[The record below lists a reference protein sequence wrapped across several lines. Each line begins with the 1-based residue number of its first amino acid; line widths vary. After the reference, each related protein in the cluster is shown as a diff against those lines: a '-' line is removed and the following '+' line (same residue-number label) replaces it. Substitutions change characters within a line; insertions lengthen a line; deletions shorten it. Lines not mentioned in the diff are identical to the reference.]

1 MGRFEE
7 LVKGKP
13 LLEFPDNYIVIDIET
28 TGLDPVKDCIMEIS
42 AVKYRK
48 NRKVDE
54 YVVLI
59 SIDRRVPLHI
69 TELTGI
75 TNEMLEGA
83 LDITSAL
90 QGFIDFVGEDILVG
104 YNVPFD
110 LAFLTTASERYLL
123 RGIFNDYVDVMQIA
137 MEKLPFL
144 GRAKQIVV
152 AKYFGISTE
161 GSHRALNDCEIC
173 NGCFQK
179 LKELSVPLYNM
190 PDKQVL
196 LEVLP
201 DAQVNKPFLGKKF
214 LFMGCLYKWYIKNLS
229 DVVEK
234 LGGIVCSDAYS
245 LPDIV
250 VVGTADQAVLESK
263 EFLRLIE
270 LKASGGELA
279 LLKDG
284 SFVKGLIDRGFV
296 SNL

>member
-7 LVKGKP
+7 LIKGKP
-13 LLEFPDNYIVIDIET
+13 ILEFPDSYIVVDIET

-48 NRKVDE
+48 NRKVDD

-59 SIDRRVPLHI
+59 KIDRRVPLHI

-83 LDITSAL
+83 LDVTFAL
-90 QGFIDFVGEDILVG
+90 QRFIDFIGDDILVG

-110 LAFLTTASERYLL
+110 LAFLTIASERYLL
-123 RGIFNDYVDVMQIA
+123 RSIFNDYIDVMRIA

-144 GRAKQIVV
+144 GRTKQIVV

-173 NGCFQK
+173 NGCYQK
-179 LKELSVPLYNM
+179 LKELSVPLYSM

-196 LEVLP
+196 LEALP
-201 DAQVNKPFLGKKF
+201 DAQGDQPFLGKKF
-214 LFMGCLYKWYIKNLS
+214 IFIGCLYKWYVKNLM

-234 LGGIVCSDAYS
+234 LGGTVCSDAS
-245 LPDIV
+245 SSADIV

-270 LKASGGELA
+270 LKASGGEFA

-284 SFVKGLIDRGFV
+284 SFVKGLIARKFV
-296 SNL
+296 SAL

>member
-13 LLEFPDNYIVIDIET
+13 ILDFPDNYIVVDIET
-28 TGLDPVKDCIMEIS
+28 TGLDPVKDCIMEVS

-48 NRKVDE
+48 NRKVDD

-59 SIDRRVPLHI
+59 KIDRRVPLHI

-83 LDITSAL
+83 LDVNFAL
-90 QGFIDFVGEDILVG
+90 QGFIDFIGEDILVG

-110 LAFLTTASERYLL
+110 LAFINYASERYCL
-123 RGIFNDYVDVMQIA
+123 RSIFNDYIDVMQIA

-152 AKYFGISTE
+152 AKYFGLDIE
-161 GSHRALNDCEIC
+161 GSHRAFTDCEIC
-173 NGCFQK
+173 NGCYQK
-179 LKELSVPLYNM
+179 LKELSVPLYSM
-190 PDKQVL
+190 PVKQVL

-201 DAQVNKPFLGKKF
+201 DVQANKPFLGKKF
-214 LFMGCLYKWYIKNLS
+214 LFMGCLYKWYIKNLI

-234 LGGIVCSDAYS
+234 LGSTVCSDVSS

-263 EFLRLIE
+263 EFLSLIE
-270 LKASGGELA
+270 LKKSGRKIA

-296 SNL
+296 SN

>member
-13 LLEFPDNYIVIDIET
+13 ILEFPDSYIVVDIET
-28 TGLDPVKDCIMEIS
+28 TGLDPVKDCIIEIS

-48 NRKVDE
+48 NRKVDD

-59 SIDRRVPLHI
+59 NIDRRVPLHI

-75 TNEMLEGA
+75 TNKMLEGGVEVTA
-83 LDITSAL
+83 AL
-90 QGFIDFVGEDILVG
+90 QGFIDFIGEDILVG

-110 LAFLTTASERYLL
+110 LAFLTIASERYLI
-123 RGIFNDYVDVMQIA
+123 RSIFNDYIDVMQIA

-144 GRAKQIVV
+144 GRPKQIVV
-152 AKYFGISTE
+152 AKYFGIGTE

-173 NGCFQK
+173 NACYQK
-179 LKELSVPLYNM
+179 LKELSVPLYSM

-196 LEVLP
+196 LEALP
-201 DAQVNKPFLGKKF
+201 DAQGDKPFLGKKF
-214 LFMGCLYKWYIKNLS
+214 LFIGCLYKWYIKNLM

-234 LGGIVCSDAYS
+234 LGGTVCSDTS
-245 LPDIV
+245 GSIDIV
-250 VVGTADQAVLESK
+250 VVGTADQAVLESE

-270 LKASGGELA
+270 LKTSSGEFA

-284 SFVKGLIDRGFV
+284 SFVKGLIARKFV
-296 SNL
+296 SAL

>member
-7 LVKGKP
+7 FVKGKP
-13 LLEFPDNYIVIDIET
+13 ILEFPDSYIVVDIET

-48 NRKVDE
+48 NRKVDD

-59 SIDRRVPLHI
+59 NIDRRVPLHI

-75 TNEMLEGA
+75 TNKMLEGGVEVTA
-83 LDITSAL
+83 AL
-90 QGFIDFVGEDILVG
+90 QGFIDFIGEDIVVG

-110 LAFLTTASERYLL
+110 LAFLNTATERYLL
-123 RGIFNDYVDVMQIA
+123 RSIFNDYIDVMQIA
-137 MEKLPFL
+137 MDKLPFL
-144 GRAKQIVV
+144 GRPKQIVV
-152 AKYFGISTE
+152 AKYFGLDTE

-201 DAQVNKPFLGKKF
+201 DAQANKPFLGKKF
-214 LFMGCLYKWYIKNLS
+214 LFMGCLYKWYIKNLI

-250 VVGTADQAVLESK
+250 VVGTADKAVLESK
-263 EFLRLIE
+263 EFLSFIE
-270 LKASGGELA
+270 LKKSGAVLA

-284 SFVKGLIDRGFV
+284 SFVKGLIARGFV
-296 SNL
+296 GAL

>member
-13 LLEFPDNYIVIDIET
+13 ILDFPDNYIVVDIET

-48 NRKVDE
+48 NRKVDD

-59 SIDRRVPLHI
+59 KTDRRVPLHI

-83 LDITSAL
+83 LDVTFAL
-90 QGFIDFVGEDILVG
+90 QRFIDFIGDDILVG

-110 LAFLTTASERYLL
+110 LAFLTIASERYLL
-123 RGIFNDYVDVMQIA
+123 RSIFNDYIDVMQIA

-144 GRAKQIVV
+144 GRTKQIVV

-173 NGCFQK
+173 NGCYQK
-179 LKELSVPLYNM
+179 LKELSVPLYSM

-196 LEVLP
+196 LEALP
-201 DAQVNKPFLGKKF
+201 DAQGDKPFLGKKF
-214 LFMGCLYKWYIKNLS
+214 IFIGCLYKWYVKNLM

-234 LGGIVCSDAYS
+234 LGGTVCSDAS
-245 LPDIV
+245 SSADIV

-270 LKASGGELA
+270 LKASGGEFA

-284 SFVKGLIDRGFV
+284 SFVKGLIARKFV
-296 SNL
+296 SAL

>member
-13 LLEFPDNYIVIDIET
+13 ILDFPDNYIVVDIET

-48 NRKVDE
+48 NRKVDD

-59 SIDRRVPLHI
+59 KIDRRVPLHI

-83 LDITSAL
+83 LDVTFAL
-90 QGFIDFVGEDILVG
+90 QGFIDFIGEDILVG

-110 LAFLTTASERYLL
+110 LAFINYASERYCL
-123 RGIFNDYVDVMQIA
+123 RSIFNDYIDVMQIA

-152 AKYFGISTE
+152 AKYFGLDIE
-161 GSHRALNDCEIC
+161 GSHRAFTDCEIC
-173 NGCFQK
+173 NGCYQK
-179 LKELSVPLYNM
+179 LKELSVPLYSM
-190 PDKQVL
+190 PVKQVL

-201 DAQVNKPFLGKKF
+201 DVQANKPFLGKKF
-214 LFMGCLYKWYIKNLS
+214 LFMGCLYKWYIKNLI

-234 LGGIVCSDAYS
+234 LGSTVCSDVSS

-263 EFLRLIE
+263 EFLSLIE
-270 LKASGGELA
+270 LKKSGRKIA

-296 SNL
+296 SN

>member
-1 MGRFEE
+1 MSRFEE

-13 LLEFPDNYIVIDIET
+13 ILDFPDNYIVVDIET

-48 NRKVDE
+48 NRKVDD

-59 SIDRRVPLHI
+59 KIDRRVPLHI

-83 LDITSAL
+83 LDVTFAL
-90 QGFIDFVGEDILVG
+90 QRFIDFIGDDILVG

-110 LAFLTTASERYLL
+110 LAFLTIASERYLL
-123 RGIFNDYVDVMQIA
+123 RSIFNDYIDVMQIA

-144 GRAKQIVV
+144 GRTKQIVV
-152 AKYFGISTE
+152 AKYFGIGTE

-173 NGCFQK
+173 NGCYQK
-179 LKELSVPLYNM
+179 LKELSVPLYSM
-190 PDKQVL
+190 PDKQIL
-196 LEVLP
+196 FEALP
-201 DAQVNKPFLGKKF
+201 GAQGDKPFLGKKF
-214 LFMGCLYKWYIKNLS
+214 LFMGCLYKWYIKNLM

-234 LGGIVCSDAYS
+234 LGGTVCHDAFSS
-245 LPDIV
+245 LDIV

-270 LKASGGELA
+270 LKASGGEFA
-279 LLKDG
+279 LLKDC
-284 SFVKGLIDRGFV
+284 SFVKGLIAREFV
-296 SNL
+296 SAL

>member
-7 LVKGKP
+7 FVKGKP
-13 LLEFPDNYIVIDIET
+13 ILEFPDSYIVVDIET

-48 NRKVDE
+48 NRKVDD

-59 SIDRRVPLHI
+59 NIDRRVPLHI

-75 TNEMLEGA
+75 TNKMLEGGVEVTA
-83 LDITSAL
+83 AL
-90 QGFIDFVGEDILVG
+90 QGFIDFIGEDIVVG

-110 LAFLTTASERYLL
+110 LAFLNQASERYLL

-152 AKYFGISTE
+152 AKYFGIGTE

-173 NGCFQK
+173 NACYQK
-179 LKELSVPLYNM
+179 LKELSVPLYSM

-196 LEVLP
+196 LEALP
-201 DAQVNKPFLGKKF
+201 DAQGDKPFLGKKF
-214 LFMGCLYKWYIKNLS
+214 LFMGCLYKWYIKNLM

-234 LGGIVCSDAYS
+234 LGGTVCSDAS
-245 LPDIV
+245 SSADIV

-270 LKASGGELA
+270 LKASGGEFA
-279 LLKDG
+279 LLKDC

-296 SNL
+296 SN

>member
-7 LVKGKP
+7 LVKGKS
-13 LLEFPDNYIVIDIET
+13 LVEFPDSYIVVDIET

-42 AVKYRK
+42 AVKYIK

-59 SIDRRVPLHI
+59 NIDRRVPVHI

-75 TNEMLEGA
+75 TNDMLEGA
-83 LDITSAL
+83 MDVTIAL
-90 QGFIDFVGEDILVG
+90 QGFIDFIGEEILVG

-110 LAFLTTASERYLL
+110 LAFLNTATERYLL
-123 RGIFNDYVDVMQIA
+123 RSIFNDYIDVMQIA
-137 MEKLPFL
+137 MDKLPFL

-152 AKYFGISTE
+152 AKYFGLDTE

-179 LKELSVPLYNM
+179 LKELSAPLYNM

-201 DAQVNKPFLGKKF
+201 DAQANKPFLGKKF
-214 LFMGCLYKWYIKNLS
+214 LFMGCLYKWYIKNLI

-263 EFLRLIE
+263 EFLSLIE
-270 LKASGGELA
+270 LKKSGAVLA

-284 SFVKGLIDRGFV
+284 SFVKGLIAKGFV
-296 SNL
+296 GAL

>member
-7 LVKGKP
+7 LVKGKT
-13 LLEFPDNYIVIDIET
+13 LVEFPDSYIVVDIET

-42 AVKYRK
+42 AVKYRN

-59 SIDRRVPLHI
+59 NIDRRVPLHI

-75 TNEMLEGA
+75 TNDMLEGA
-83 LDITSAL
+83 MDVTIAL
-90 QGFIDFVGEDILVG
+90 QGFIDFIGEEILVG

-110 LAFLTTASERYLL
+110 LAFLNTATERYLL
-123 RGIFNDYVDVMQIA
+123 RSIFNDYIDVMQIA
-137 MEKLPFL
+137 MDKLPFL

-152 AKYFGISTE
+152 AKYFGLGTE

-179 LKELSVPLYNM
+179 LKELSVPLYSM
-190 PDKQVL
+190 PVKQVL

-201 DAQVNKPFLGKKF
+201 DAQANKPFLGKKF
-214 LFMGCLYKWYIKNLS
+214 LFMGCLYKWYIKNLME
-229 DVVEK
+229 VVEK
-234 LGGIVCSDAYS
+234 LGGTVCSDTSS
-245 LPDIV
+245 LADIV

-263 EFLRLIE
+263 EFIRLIE
-270 LKASGGELA
+270 LKASGGDFA

-284 SFVKGLIDRGFV
+284 SFVKGLIARGFV
-296 SNL
+296 GTL

>member
-13 LLEFPDNYIVIDIET
+13 ILEFPDSYIVVDIET

-48 NRKVDE
+48 NRKVDD

-59 SIDRRVPLHI
+59 KIDRRVPLHI

-83 LDITSAL
+83 LDVTFAL
-90 QGFIDFVGEDILVG
+90 QRFIDFIGDDILVG

-110 LAFLTTASERYLL
+110 LAFLTIASERYLL
-123 RGIFNDYVDVMQIA
+123 RSIFNDYIDVMQIA

-144 GRAKQIVV
+144 GRTKQIVV
-152 AKYFGISTE
+152 AKYFGIGTE

-173 NGCFQK
+173 NGCYQK
-179 LKELSVPLYNM
+179 LKELSVPLYSM
-190 PDKQVL
+190 PDKQIL
-196 LEVLP
+196 FEALP
-201 DAQVNKPFLGKKF
+201 GAQVNKPFLGKKF
-214 LFMGCLYKWYIKNLS
+214 LFMGCLYKWYIKNLM

-234 LGGIVCSDAYS
+234 LGGIVCSDAS
-245 LPDIV
+245 SFADIV

-263 EFLRLIE
+263 EFLSLIE
-270 LKASGGELA
+270 LKKSGGEVA

-296 SNL
+296 SDL

>member
-13 LLEFPDNYIVIDIET
+13 LVEFPGSYIVVDIET
-28 TGLDPVKDCIMEIS
+28 TGLDPVQDCIMEIS

-152 AKYFGISTE
+152 AKYFGLDTE

-201 DAQVNKPFLGKKF
+201 DAQANKPFLGKKF
-214 LFMGCLYKWYIKNLS
+214 LFMGCLYKWYIKNLI

-263 EFLRLIE
+263 EFLSLIE
-270 LKASGGELA
+270 LKKSGGVLA

-296 SNL
+296 SN

>member
-7 LVKGKP
+7 FVKGKP
-13 LLEFPDNYIVIDIET
+13 ILEFPDSYIVVDIET

-48 NRKVDE
+48 NRKVDD

-59 SIDRRVPLHI
+59 NIDRRVPLHI

-75 TNEMLEGA
+75 TNKMLEGGVEVTA
-83 LDITSAL
+83 AL
-90 QGFIDFVGEDILVG
+90 QGFIDFIGEDIVVG

-110 LAFLTTASERYLL
+110 LAFLNQASERYLL
-123 RGIFNDYVDVMQIA
+123 RSIFNDYIDVMQIA

-144 GRAKQIVV
+144 GRTKQIVV
-152 AKYFGISTE
+152 AKYFGIGTE

-173 NGCFQK
+173 NACYQK
-179 LKELSVPLYNM
+179 LKELSVPLYSM

-196 LEVLP
+196 LEALP
-201 DAQVNKPFLGKKF
+201 DAQGDKPFLGKKF
-214 LFMGCLYKWYIKNLS
+214 LFIGCLYKWYIKNLM

-234 LGGIVCSDAYS
+234 LGGTVCSDAS
-245 LPDIV
+245 SSADIV

-270 LKASGGELA
+270 LKASGGEFA
-279 LLKDG
+279 LLKDC
-284 SFVKGLIDRGFV
+284 SFVKGLIAREFV
-296 SNL
+296 SAL

>member
-13 LLEFPDNYIVIDIET
+13 LVEFPDSYIVVDIET
-28 TGLDPVKDCIMEIS
+28 TGLDPVKDFIMEIS
-42 AVKYRK
+42 AVKYRQ
-48 NRKVDE
+48 NRKVDD

-59 SIDRRVPLHI
+59 NIDRRVPLHI

-75 TNEMLEGA
+75 TNKMLEGGVEVTA
-83 LDITSAL
+83 AL
-90 QGFIDFVGEDILVG
+90 QGFIDFIGEDIVVG

-110 LAFLTTASERYLL
+110 LAFLTISSERYLL
-123 RGIFNDYVDVMQIA
+123 RSIFNDYIDVMQIA

-144 GRAKQIVV
+144 GRTKQIVV
-152 AKYFGISTE
+152 AKYFGIGTE

-173 NGCFQK
+173 NACYQK
-179 LKELSVPLYNM
+179 LKELSVPLYSM

-196 LEVLP
+196 LEALP
-201 DAQVNKPFLGKKF
+201 DAQANKPFLGKKF
-214 LFMGCLYKWYIKNLS
+214 LFMGYLYNWYIKNLI
-229 DVVEK
+229 DIVEK

-270 LKASGGELA
+270 LKASGGEFA
-279 LLKDG
+279 LLKDC
-284 SFVKGLIDRGFV
+284 SFVKGLIAREFV
-296 SNL
+296 SAL

>member
-7 LVKGKP
+7 LVKGK
-13 LLEFPDNYIVIDIET
+13 LILEFPDSYIVVDIET

-48 NRKVDE
+48 NRKVDD

-59 SIDRRVPLHI
+59 NIDRRVPLHI

-75 TNEMLEGA
+75 TNKMLEGGVEVTA
-83 LDITSAL
+83 AL
-90 QGFIDFVGEDILVG
+90 QGFIDFIGEDIVVG

-110 LAFLTTASERYLL
+110 LAFLNQASERYLL
-123 RGIFNDYVDVMQIA
+123 RSIFNDYIDVMQIA

-144 GRAKQIVV
+144 GRTKQIVV
-152 AKYFGISTE
+152 AKYFGIGTE

-173 NGCFQK
+173 NACYQK
-179 LKELSVPLYNM
+179 LKELSVPLYSM

-196 LEVLP
+196 LEALP
-201 DAQVNKPFLGKKF
+201 DAQGDKPFLGKKF
-214 LFMGCLYKWYIKNLS
+214 LFIGCLYKWYIKNLM

-234 LGGIVCSDAYS
+234 LGGTVCSDTS
-245 LPDIV
+245 GSIDIV
-250 VVGTADQAVLESK
+250 VVGTADQAVLESE

-270 LKASGGELA
+270 LKTSSGEFA

-284 SFVKGLIDRGFV
+284 SFVKGLIARKFV
-296 SNL
+296 SAL

>member
-7 LVKGKP
+7 LIKGKP
-13 LLEFPDNYIVIDIET
+13 ILEFPDSHIVVDIET

-48 NRKVDE
+48 NRKVDD

-59 SIDRRVPLHI
+59 KIDRRVPLHI

-83 LDITSAL
+83 LDVTFAL
-90 QGFIDFVGEDILVG
+90 QRFIDFIGDDILVG

-110 LAFLTTASERYLL
+110 LAFLTIASERYLL
-123 RGIFNDYVDVMQIA
+123 RSIFNDYIDVMRIA

-144 GRAKQIVV
+144 GRTKQIVV

-173 NGCFQK
+173 NGCYQK
-179 LKELSVPLYNM
+179 LKELSVPLYSM

-196 LEVLP
+196 LEALP
-201 DAQVNKPFLGKKF
+201 DAQDDQPFLGKKF
-214 LFMGCLYKWYIKNLS
+214 IFIGCLYKWYVKNLM

-234 LGGIVCSDAYS
+234 LGGTVCSDAS
-245 LPDIV
+245 SSADIV

-270 LKASGGELA
+270 LKASGGEFA

-284 SFVKGLIDRGFV
+284 SFVKGLIARKFV
-296 SNL
+296 SAL

>member
-13 LLEFPDNYIVIDIET
+13 ILEFPDSYIVVDIET

-48 NRKVDE
+48 NRKVDD

-59 SIDRRVPLHI
+59 NIDRRVPLHI

-75 TNEMLEGA
+75 TNKMLEGGVEVTA
-83 LDITSAL
+83 AL
-90 QGFIDFVGEDILVG
+90 QGFIDFIGEDIVVG

-110 LAFLTTASERYLL
+110 LAFLNQASERYLL
-123 RGIFNDYVDVMQIA
+123 RSIFNDYIDVMQIA

-144 GRAKQIVV
+144 GRTKQIVV
-152 AKYFGISTE
+152 AKYFGIGTE

-173 NGCFQK
+173 NACYQK
-179 LKELSVPLYNM
+179 LKELSVPLYSM

-196 LEVLP
+196 LEALP
-201 DAQVNKPFLGKKF
+201 DAQGDKPFLGKKF
-214 LFMGCLYKWYIKNLS
+214 LFIGCLYKWYIKNLM

-234 LGGIVCSDAYS
+234 LGGTVCSDAS
-245 LPDIV
+245 SSADIV

-270 LKASGGELA
+270 LKASSGEFA

-284 SFVKGLIDRGFV
+284 SFVKGLIARKFV
-296 SNL
+296 SAL

>member
-7 LVKGKP
+7 FVKGKP
-13 LLEFPDNYIVIDIET
+13 ILEFPDSYIVVDIET

-48 NRKVDE
+48 NRKVDD

-59 SIDRRVPLHI
+59 NIDRRVPLHI

-75 TNEMLEGA
+75 TNKMLEGGVEVTA
-83 LDITSAL
+83 AL
-90 QGFIDFVGEDILVG
+90 QGFIDFIGEDIVVG

-110 LAFLTTASERYLL
+110 LAFLNQASERYLL
-123 RGIFNDYVDVMQIA
+123 RSIFNDYIDVMQIA

-144 GRAKQIVV
+144 GRTKQIVV
-152 AKYFGISTE
+152 AKYFGIGTE

-173 NGCFQK
+173 NACYQK
-179 LKELSVPLYNM
+179 LKELSVPLYSM

-196 LEVLP
+196 LEALP
-201 DAQVNKPFLGKKF
+201 DAQGDKPFLGKKF
-214 LFMGCLYKWYIKNLS
+214 LFIGCLYKWYIKNLM

-234 LGGIVCSDAYS
+234 LGGTVCSDTS
-245 LPDIV
+245 GSIDIV
-250 VVGTADQAVLESK
+250 VVGTADQAVLESE

-270 LKASGGELA
+270 LKTSSGEFA

-284 SFVKGLIDRGFV
+284 SFVKGLIARKFV
-296 SNL
+296 SAL

>member
-7 LVKGKP
+7 LVKGKS
-13 LLEFPDNYIVIDIET
+13 LVEFPDSYIVVDIET

-42 AVKYRK
+42 AVKYIK

-59 SIDRRVPLHI
+59 NIDRRVPVHI

-75 TNEMLEGA
+75 TNDMLEGA
-83 LDITSAL
+83 MDVTIAL
-90 QGFIDFVGEDILVG
+90 QGFIDFIGEEILVG

-110 LAFLTTASERYLL
+110 LAFLNTATERYLL
-123 RGIFNDYVDVMQIA
+123 RSIFNDYIDVMQIA
-137 MEKLPFL
+137 MDKLPFL
-144 GRAKQIVV
+144 GRPKQIVV
-152 AKYFGISTE
+152 AKYFGLDTE

-201 DAQVNKPFLGKKF
+201 DAQANKPFLGKKF
-214 LFMGCLYKWYIKNLS
+214 LFMGCLYKWYIKNLI

-250 VVGTADQAVLESK
+250 VVGTADKAVLESK
-263 EFLRLIE
+263 EFLSLIE
-270 LKASGGELA
+270 LKKSGGEFS

-284 SFVKGLIDRGFV
+284 SFVKGLIARGFV
-296 SNL
+296 GAL

>member
-152 AKYFGISTE
+152 AKYFGLDTE